1 MAAFGFCSSQA
12 PRRSEA
18 SSPYPPALIR
28 VQVPPGGTRAL
39 DVRTVPGSG
48 FHDCLP
54 RFARGACS
62 AARTKVSWISRKTS
76 LSDFH
81 EQVVLAP
88 KMLVKATVRQ

>member
-54 RFARGACS
+54 RFARERLFSG
-62 AARTKVSWISRKTS
+62 TNQGFLDFPEN
-76 LSDFH
+76 LS
-81 EQVVLAP
+81 Q
-88 KMLVKATVRQ
+88 